1 MANTIL
7 DIALR
12 KALTEQVLKGV
23 DCAVRARRSHLHHRL
38 VRLGQDDPA
47 PLHQHA
53 GGIRGRHHPA
63 GRREIGYHVEG
74 GQRRRKSEDIAR
86 QRALTGMAFQ
96 QFNLFP
102 T

>member
-7 DIALR
+7 DIAGLR
-12 KALTEQVLKGV
+12 LQPEQVLKGV
-23 DCAVRARRSHLHHRL
+23 DCAVREGESHLHHRL

-63 GRREIGYHVEG
+63 GRRGNRLPRRG
-74 GQRRRKSEDIAR
+74 GQRRRKSEKDIAR
-86 QRALTGMAFQ
+86 QRALAGMAF